1 MTMLITVCSMNRI
14 FSLIVILLIC
24 SLGAYAQSGSMGY
37 GYNYA
42 DSVEVVEVIEVDAV
56 EAVDSLDYVDYS
68 LYGIIKNRDWDRLVL
83 DREQALSVLEHLP
96 SDAYSLNEK
105 AMVKKLLTSKNLR
118 ITNQELLSYKRVRS
132 IQVNNM
138 GIFSY
143 PYFACRFKRKDGKLF
158 FEKISGSQRKS
169 GYVYDNKLDSKV
181 FLGGWSV
188 NDEPQTT
195 YDSDHSEPGM
205 IYKIGVNRIIMVF
218 LSPDEQS
225 FEIYELT
232 K

>member
-1 MTMLITVCSMNRI
+1 MNRI
-14 FSLIVILLIC
+14 LSLLAILLIC
-24 SLGAYAQSGSMGY
+24 SLGASAQSGSMGY
-37 GYNYA
+37 GYNYT
-42 DSVEVVEVIEVDAV
+42 DSVEVVEVIEVDAI

-96 SDAYSLNEK
+96 SDAYGLNEK
-105 AMVKKLLTSKNLR
+105 AMVKNLR
-118 ITNQELLSYKRVRS
+118 ITNQELLAYKRVRS

-169 GYVYDNKLDSKV
+169 GFVYDNKPDSKV

-205 IYKIGVNRIIMVF
+205 IYKIGTNKIIMVF
-218 LSPDEQS
+218 LAPDEQS

>member
-1 MTMLITVCSMNRI
+1 MYYRLIIKIVKCLMLISI
-14 FSLIVILLIC
+14 ILI
-24 SLGAYAQSGSMGY
+24 SEKKANAQSGGNGY
-37 GYNYA
+37 EYNYA
-42 DSVEVVEVIEVDAV
+42 DSVEVVEVIEVDAI

-83 DREQALSVLEHLP
+83 DREQALSFLEHLP
-96 SDAYSLNEK
+96 SDAYGLNEK
-105 AMVKKLLTSKNLR
+105 AMVKKLLTSKNLI
-118 ITNQELLSYKRVRS
+118 ITNQELLAYKRVRS
-132 IQVNNM
+132 IQVNDM

-169 GYVYDNKLDSKV
+169 GYVYDNKPDSKV

-205 IYKIGVNRIIMVF
+205 IYKTGINKIIMVF
-218 LSPDEQS
+218 LAPDEQS

>member
-1 MTMLITVCSMNRI
+1 MK
-14 FSLIVILLIC
+14 VILKFLFLTVVLLC
-24 SLGAYAQSGSMGY
+24 GLTVNAQSGSKGY
-37 GYNYA
+37 VYP
-42 DSVEVVEVIEVDAV
+42 DSVEVVEVIEVEAI

-83 DREQALSVLEHLP
+83 DREQALSVLDHLP
-96 SDAYSLNEK
+96 SDAYGLNER
-105 AMVKKLLTSKNLR
+105 ASVRKLLNAKNLN
-118 ITNQELLSYKRVRS
+118 ITNQELMAFRNVRS
-132 IQVNNM
+132 IQVSRM

-143 PYFACRFKRKDGKLF
+143 PYFSCRFKKKDGKLF

-169 GYVYDNKLDSKV
+169 GYVYDNKPDSKV

-195 YDSDHSEPGM
+195 YDSENSQPGM
-205 IYKIGVNRIIMVF
+205 IYKIGTNKVIMVF
-218 LSPDEQS
+218 LAPDEQS
-225 FEIYELT
+225 FEIYELS

>member
-1 MTMLITVCSMNRI
+1 MCKNWL
-14 FSLIVILLIC
+14 LLILMMHI
-24 SLGAYAQSGSMGY
+24 SNLLYAQSGSMGY

-42 DSVEVVEVIEVDAV
+42 DSVEVVEVIEVDAI

-96 SDAYSLNEK
+96 SDAYGLNEK
-105 AMVKKLLTSKNLR
+105 VMVKKLLTSKNLR
-118 ITNQELLSYKRVRS
+118 ITNQELLAYKRVRS
-132 IQVNNM
+132 IQVRNM

-169 GYVYDNKLDSKV
+169 GYVYDNKPNSKV

-225 FEIYELT
+225 FEIYELI

>member
-1 MTMLITVCSMNRI
+1 MKRFYKVI
-14 FSLIVILLIC
+14 FFVLLFF
-24 SLGAYAQSGSMGY
+24 SVVETKAQSGSKGY
-37 GYNYA
+37 EYIYV
-42 DSVEVVEVIEVDAV
+42 DSVEVVDEIEVV

-68 LYGIIKNRDWDRLVL
+68 LYGIIKNRDWNRLVL

-96 SDAYSLNEK
+96 SDAYGLNEK

-205 IYKIGVNRIIMVF
+205 IYKIGVNKIIMVF

>member
-1 MTMLITVCSMNRI
+1 MRIILKFLYLTV
-14 FSLIVILLIC
+14 VILC
-24 SLGAYAQSGSMGY
+24 GTTVSAQSGSRGY
-37 GYNYA
+37 VYP
-42 DSVEVVEVIEVDAV
+42 DSVEVVEVIEVDAI

-83 DREQALSVLEHLP
+83 DREQALSVLERLP
-96 SDAYSLNEK
+96 SNAYSANERL
-105 AMVKKLLTSKNLR
+105 MVKKLLTAKALKIS
-118 ITNQELLSYKRVRS
+118 NQELLAYKRVRS
-132 IQVNNM
+132 IQVNDM

-143 PYFACRFKRKDGKLF
+143 PYFSCRFKRTDGRIF
-158 FEKISGSQRKS
+158 FEKTSGSQRKS
-169 GYVYDNKLDSKV
+169 GFIYDNKSDSKV

-195 YDSDHSEPGM
+195 YDSDNSVPGM
-205 IYKIGVNRIIMVF
+205 LYKLGSNKIIMLF
-218 LSPDEQS
+218 LAPDEQS

>member
-1 MTMLITVCSMNRI
+1 MKTI
-14 FSLIVILLIC
+14 FSILIIVLSCGL
-24 SLGAYAQSGSMGY
+24 SSFAQSGGVGY

-42 DSVEVVEVIEVDAV
+42 DSVEVVEVIEVEAI

-68 LYGIIKNRDWDRLVL
+68 LYGIIKNRDWNRLVL
-83 DREQALSVLEHLP
+83 DREQALSVLERLNT
-96 SDAYSLNEK
+96 DAYGINERP
-105 AMVKKLLTSKNLR
+105 MVKKLLISKQLK

-132 IQVNNM
+132 IQVTDM

-143 PYFACRFKRKDGKLF
+143 PYFSCRFKLKEGNLF
-158 FEKISGSQRKS
+158 LEKISGSQRKS
-169 GYVYDNKLDSKV
+169 GYIYDNKPDSKV

-188 NDEPQTT
+188 NDDSQTT
-195 YDSDHSEPGM
+195 YDSENSVPGM
-205 IYKIGVNRIIMVF
+205 IYKIGGNKIIMVF
-218 LSPDEQS
+218 LAPDEQS

>member
-1 MTMLITVCSMNRI
+1 MTMLITVCNMNRI
-14 FSLIVILLIC
+14 LLLIVILLMC
-24 SLGAYAQSGSMGY
+24 SLGVSAQSGSMGH

-42 DSVEVVEVIEVDAV
+42 DSVEVVEVIEVDAI

-83 DREQALSVLEHLP
+83 DREQALTVLEHLP
-96 SDAYSLNEK
+96 SDAYGLNEK
-105 AMVKKLLTSKNLR
+105 VMVKKLLTSKNLR
-118 ITNQELLSYKRVRS
+118 ITNQELLAYKRVRS
-132 IQVNNM
+132 IQVSNM

-169 GYVYDNKLDSKV
+169 GYVYDNKPNSKV

-205 IYKIGVNRIIMVF
+205 IYKIGTNKIIMVF
-218 LSPDEQS
+218 LAPDEQS